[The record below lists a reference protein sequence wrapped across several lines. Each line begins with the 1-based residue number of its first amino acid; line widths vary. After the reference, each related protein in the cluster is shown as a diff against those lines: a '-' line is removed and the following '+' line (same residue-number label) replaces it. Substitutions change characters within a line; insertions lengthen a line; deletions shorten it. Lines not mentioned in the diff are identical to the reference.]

1 VSFRGPLTFA
11 ALAAALAVLLPTGRA
26 RAREAAA
33 TPDPSAIDVP
43 GFPEAYY
50 YKPRGKT
57 RRPIVLYLHGRGGNA
72 FEDCRKWARVARQ
85 FGWIVCPQGPM
96 AIDTG
101 GHSWSNDPQT
111 AMHIIDAT
119 VAALREK
126 YPGRLRKRGNIL
138 IGFSEG
144 AFIAQQVGMTDPVHW
159 NRWLILAAD
168 DQYWF
173 GDAPQILEQNR
184 SKIRRVY
191 LFTGEN
197 DQVVENTKRAGE
209 ILKTAKIKVKVK
221 IVPGLGHEIPADRMI
236 TNYRRPLRWLVAAR

>member
-1 VSFRGPLTFA
+1 MPRLPPLLRLALALLVA
-11 ALAAALAVLLPTGRA
+11 ALGMLVFA
-26 RAREAAA
+26 RKAEAKEGSS
-33 TPDPSAIDVP
+33 TPDAMTLEVP
-43 GFPEAYY
+43 GFPDAYY
-50 YKPRGKT
+50 YKPRSKT

-126 YPGRLRKRGNIL
+126 FPGRLRKRGNIL

-144 AFIAQQVGMTDPVHW
+144 AFIAQQVGLRDPLLW
-159 NRWLILAAD
+159 NRWLI
-168 DQYWF
+168 
-173 GDAPQILEQNR
+173 
-184 SKIRRVY
+184 
-191 LFTGEN
+191 
-197 DQVVENTKRAGE
+197 
-209 ILKTAKIKVKVK
+209 
-221 IVPGLGHEIPADRMI
+221 
-236 TNYRRPLRWLVAAR
+236 